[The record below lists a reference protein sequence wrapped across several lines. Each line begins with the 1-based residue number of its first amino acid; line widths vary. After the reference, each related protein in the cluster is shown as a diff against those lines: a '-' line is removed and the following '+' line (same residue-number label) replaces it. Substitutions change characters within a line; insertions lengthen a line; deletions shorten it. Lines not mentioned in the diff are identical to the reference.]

1 MRKLAAVVLP
11 LVVLSA
17 CARPSDG
24 PSAGNIRN
32 ATMPH
37 SGERIPVVP
46 LANAPMGGQVAAL
59 SYAPSDQGLSRLRSS
74 GFSDARLR
82 PGDVIDVTVLDT
94 GEDGLLSTTQSKSLN
109 LGRFTVDSRGF
120 VTMPYVGK
128 QRVADSTPEGLQSQI
143 VTALKGS
150 SVNPQAVVT
159 VVDKPSSAVTVDGK
173 VRSAGRFPLTARKE
187 RVLDVLALAG
197 GASSA
202 PSSTN
207 VTLTRGSQRA
217 TAPLDRIL
225 QDDKQNVRLLPGDQV
240 FVDGASQSF
249 TALGA
254 FKSVGEFPLEP
265 GKTTLAQALARAGGL
280 LDDRA
285 DSRNFYLFRNQKIYT
300 QAVTPLSKTASAAPA
315 IVSIK
320 PVIYSVNLKDVSNF
334 VLMQQFKMQ
343 DGDTIYA
350 SNAGLVD
357 AAKLLTVYQKSVPTA
372 AAPQPG
378 SVSTN

>member
-1 MRKLAAVVLP
+1 MRKWAVILP

-24 PSAGNIRN
+24 PSALNIRN
-32 ATMPH
+32 ARMPDTQ
-37 SGERIPVVP
+37 RKIPVVP
-46 LANAPMGGQVAAL
+46 LSEAPMGAQLVAP
-59 SYAPSDQGLSRLRSS
+59 SYAPTDQGLARLRSGGNS
-74 GFSDARLR
+74 NARLR
-82 PGDVIDVTVLDT
+82 PGDVFDVTVLDT
-94 GEDGLLSTTQSKSLN
+94 GEDGLLSATQSKSLN
-109 LGRFTVDSRGF
+109 LGRFTVDSKGF

-128 QRVADSTPEGLQSQI
+128 QKVSGSTPEGLQSQI

-159 VVDKPSSAVTVDGK
+159 VVDQPSSAVTVDGK

-202 PSSTN
+202 PSNTT

-225 QDDKQNVRLLPGDQV
+225 QDDKQNVYLLPGDQV
-240 FVDGASQSF
+240 FVEGASQTF

-265 GKTTLAQALARAGGL
+265 GQTTLAQALARAGGL

-285 DSRNFYLFRNQKIYT
+285 DSRNFYLFRNQKIYS
-300 QAVTPLSKTASAAPA
+300 QVASSLAKSASAPTV
-315 IVSIK
+315 VSVK
-320 PVIYSVNLKDVSNF
+320 PVIYSVNLKQVSNF

-350 SNAGLVD
+350 SNADMVD

-372 AAPQPG
+372 AAPLPG
-378 SVSTN
+378 SSSSN

>member
-1 MRKLAAVVLP
+1 MRKWAAILP

-17 CARPSDG
+17 CAGPSDG
-24 PSAGNIRN
+24 PSALNIRN
-32 ATMPH
+32 ARMPDTQ
-37 SGERIPVVP
+37 RQIPVVP
-46 LANAPMGGQVAAL
+46 LSEAPMGAQVV
-59 SYAPSDQGLSRLRSS
+59 APSYSPTDKGLTSLRSG

-82 PGDVIDVTVLDT
+82 PGDVFDVTVLDT
-94 GEDGLLSTTQSKSLN
+94 GEDGLLSATQSKSLN

-128 QRVADSTPEGLQSQI
+128 QRVIDSTPEGLQSKI

-173 VRSAGRFPLTARKE
+173 VRSAGRFPLTARGE
-187 RVLDVLALAG
+187 RVLDVIALAG

-202 PSSTN
+202 PANTT

-217 TAPLDRIL
+217 SAPLDRIL
-225 QDDKQNVRLLPGDQV
+225 QDSKQNVRLLPGDQL
-240 FVDGASQSF
+240 FVSGSLQTF

-265 GKTTLAQALARAGGL
+265 GQTTLAQALARAGGL

-285 DSRNFYLFRNQKIYT
+285 DSRNFYLFRNQKVYS
-300 QAVTPLSKTASAAPA
+300 QAASSPGKSAIAPTV
-315 IVSIK
+315 VSVK
-320 PVIYSVNLKDVSNF
+320 PVIYSVNLKQVSNF

-343 DGDTIYA
+343 DGDTIFA
-350 SNAGLVD
+350 SNADTVD
-357 AAKLLTVYQKSVPTA
+357 FAKLLTVYQKSAPTA
-372 AAPQPG
+372 AAPLPG
-378 SVSTN
+378 SSSSN

>member
-1 MRKLAAVVLP
+1 MRKWAAILP
-11 LVVLSA
+11 LVALSA
-17 CARPSDG
+17 CAGPSDG
-24 PSAGNIRN
+24 PSALNIRN
-32 ATMPH
+32 ARMP
-37 SGERIPVVP
+37 GTQRQIPVVP
-46 LANAPMGGQVAAL
+46 LSEAPMGAQVATP
-59 SYAPSDQGLSRLRSS
+59 SYALTDHGLAGLRS
-74 GFSDARLR
+74 GRFSDARLR
-82 PGDVIDVTVLDT
+82 PGDVFDVTVLDT
-94 GEDGLLSTTQSKSLN
+94 GEDGLLSATQSKSLN

-128 QRVADSTPEGLQSQI
+128 QRVIDSTPEGLQSKI

-173 VRSAGRFPLTARKE
+173 VRSAGRFPLTARGE

-202 PSSTN
+202 PANTT

-217 TAPLDRIL
+217 SAPLDRIL
-225 QDDKQNVRLLPGDQV
+225 QDSKQNVYLLPGDQL
-240 FVDGASQSF
+240 FVSGSLQTF

-265 GKTTLAQALARAGGL
+265 GQTTLAQALARAGGL

-285 DSRNFYLFRNQKIYT
+285 DSRNFYLFRNQKIYS
-300 QAVTPLSKTASAAPA
+300 QVASSLAKGASAPTVAS
-315 IVSIK
+315 VK
-320 PVIYSVNLKDVSNF
+320 PVIYSVNLKQVSNF

-343 DGDTIYA
+343 DGDTIFA
-350 SNAGLVD
+350 SNAATVD
-357 AAKLLTVYQKSVPTA
+357 FAKLLTVYQKSAPTA
-372 AAPQPG
+372 AAPLPG
-378 SVSTN
+378 SPSSN

>member
-1 MRKLAAVVLP
+1 MPVTQRK
-11 LVVLSA
+11 
-17 CARPSDG
+17 
-24 PSAGNIRN
+24 
-32 ATMPH
+32 
-37 SGERIPVVP
+37 IPVVP
-46 LANAPMGGQVAAL
+46 LSEAPMAAQVV
-59 SYAPSDQGLSRLRSS
+59 APPYEPTDQGLASLRSR

-82 PGDVIDVTVLDT
+82 PGDVFDVTVLDT
-94 GEDGLLSTTQSKSLN
+94 GEDGLPSATQSKSLN

-128 QRVADSTPEGLQSQI
+128 QRVIDSTPEGLQSQI

-202 PSSTN
+202 PANTA

-225 QDDKQNVRLLPGDQV
+225 QDDKQNVRLVPGDQL
-240 FVDGASQSF
+240 FVKGASQSF

-265 GKTTLAQALARAGGL
+265 GQTTLAQALARAGGL

-285 DSRNFYLFRNQKIYT
+285 DSRNFYLFRNQKVYS
-300 QAVTPLSKTASAAPA
+300 QAASTVAKGASGSA
-315 IVSIK
+315 VVSVK
-320 PVIYSVNLKDVSNF
+320 PVIYSVNLKEVSNF

-350 SNAGLVD
+350 SNADMVD

-372 AAPQPG
+372 AAPLPG
-378 SVSTN
+378 SSASN

>member
-1 MRKLAAVVLP
+1 MRKWAVVLP
-11 LVVLSA
+11 LVVISA

-24 PSAGNIRN
+24 PSALNIRN
-32 ATMPH
+32 ATMPDTQ
-37 SGERIPVVP
+37 RKIPVVP
-46 LANAPMGGQVAAL
+46 LSQAPMGAQVAVP
-59 SYAPSDQGLSRLRSS
+59 SYLPTDQGLARFRSG

-82 PGDVIDVTVLDT
+82 PGDVFDVTVLDT
-94 GEDGLLSTTQSKSLN
+94 GEDGLLSATQSKSLN

-128 QRVADSTPEGLQSQI
+128 QRVIDSSPEALQSQI

-187 RVLDVLALAG
+187 RVLDVIALAG
-197 GASSA
+197 GASSS
-202 PSSTN
+202 PGNTT
-207 VTLTRGSQRA
+207 VTLTRGSQRG
-217 TAPLDRIL
+217 TAPLDRIQ
-225 QDDKQNVRLLPGDQV
+225 QDDRQNIRLLPGDQV
-240 FVDGASQSF
+240 FVNGASQSF

-265 GKTTLAQALARAGGL
+265 GQTTLAQALARAGGL

-285 DSRNFYLFRNQKIYT
+285 DSRNFYLFRNQKAYS
-300 QAVTPLSKTASAAPA
+300 QVAPMTAKGGSVPT
-315 IVSIK
+315 IVSVRPI
-320 PVIYSVNLKDVSNF
+320 IYSVNLKEVSNF

-350 SNAGLVD
+350 SNADMVD

-378 SVSTN
+378 SSVAN

>member
-1 MRKLAAVVLP
+1 MRKWAAILP
-11 LVVLSA
+11 LVVLGA

-24 PSAGNIRN
+24 PSALNIRN
-32 ATMPH
+32 ATMPITQ
-37 SGERIPVVP
+37 RKIPVLP
-46 LANAPMGGQVAAL
+46 LSQAPLGAQVV
-59 SYAPSDQGLSRLRSS
+59 APSYSPTDQGLASLHSG
-74 GFSDARLR
+74 GFSEARLR
-82 PGDVIDVTVLDT
+82 PGDVFDVTVLDT
-94 GEDGLLSTTQSKSLN
+94 GEDGLLSATQSKSLN
-109 LGRFTVDSRGF
+109 LGRFTVDPRGF

-128 QRVADSTPEGLQSQI
+128 QRVIDSTPEGLQSQI

-173 VRSAGRFPLTARKE
+173 VRSAGRFALTARKE

-202 PSSTN
+202 PANTTIT
-207 VTLTRGSQRA
+207 VTRGSQRA
-217 TAPLDRIL
+217 TAPLSRIL
-225 QDDKQNVRLLPGDQV
+225 QDDKQNVRLVPGDQL
-240 FVDGASQSF
+240 FVSGTSQTF

-254 FKSVGEFPLEP
+254 FNSVGEFPLEP
-265 GKTTLAQALARAGGL
+265 GQTTLAQALARAGGL

-285 DSRNFYLFRNQKIYT
+285 DSRNFYVFRNQKIYSPAT
-300 QAVTPLSKTASAAPA
+300 PAVTS
-315 IVSIK
+315 VK
-320 PVIYSVNLKDVSNF
+320 PVIYSVNLKEVSNF

-350 SNAGLVD
+350 SNADMVD

-372 AAPQPG
+372 AAPLPG
-378 SVSTN
+378 SSSSN

>member
-1 MRKLAAVVLP
+1 MRKWAAILP
-11 LVVLSA
+11 LVVFSA
-17 CARPSDG
+17 CAGPSDG
-24 PSAGNIRN
+24 PNALNIRN
-32 ATMPH
+32 ARMPDTQ
-37 SGERIPVVP
+37 RKIPVVP
-46 LANAPMGGQVAAL
+46 LSEAPMGAQVV
-59 SYAPSDQGLSRLRSS
+59 APSYSPTDQGLTSLRAR
-74 GFSDARLR
+74 GFSDARFR
-82 PGDVIDVTVLDT
+82 PGDVFDVTVLDT
-94 GEDGLLSTTQSKSLN
+94 GEDGLLSATQSKSLN
-109 LGRFTVDSRGF
+109 LGRFTVDPRGF

-128 QRVADSTPEGLQSQI
+128 QRVIDSTPEGLQSKI

-173 VRSAGRFPLTARKE
+173 VRSAGRFPLTARGE

-202 PSSTN
+202 PANTT

-217 TAPLDRIL
+217 SAPLDRIL
-225 QDDKQNVRLLPGDQV
+225 QDDKQNVRLLPGDQL
-240 FVDGASQSF
+240 FVNGTSQTF

-265 GKTTLAQALARAGGL
+265 GQTTLAQALARAGGM

-285 DSRNFYLFRNQKIYT
+285 DSRNFYLFRNQKTYS
-300 QAVTPLSKTASAAPA
+300 QVASGLAKSVSAPTV
-315 IVSIK
+315 VSVK
-320 PVIYSVNLKDVSNF
+320 PVIYSVNLKQVSNF

-350 SNAGLVD
+350 SNADTVD
-357 AAKLLTVYQKSVPTA
+357 FAKLLTVYQKSAPTA
-372 AAPQPG
+372 AAPLPG
-378 SVSTN
+378 SSSSN

>member
-1 MRKLAAVVLP
+1 MRKWAAILP
-11 LVVLSA
+11 LVVFSA
-17 CARPSDG
+17 CAGPSDG
-24 PSAGNIRN
+24 PSALNIRN
-32 ATMPH
+32 ARMPDTQ
-37 SGERIPVVP
+37 RKIPVVP
-46 LANAPMGGQVAAL
+46 LSEAPMGAQVV
-59 SYAPSDQGLSRLRSS
+59 APSYLPTDQGLTSLRAG

-82 PGDVIDVTVLDT
+82 PGDVFDVTVLDT
-94 GEDGLLSTTQSKSLN
+94 GEDGLLSATQSKSLN

-128 QRVADSTPEGLQSQI
+128 QRVIDSTPEGLQSKI

-173 VRSAGRFPLTARKE
+173 VRSAGRFPLTARGE

-202 PSSTN
+202 SANTT

-217 TAPLDRIL
+217 SAPLDRIL
-225 QDDKQNVRLLPGDQV
+225 QDTKQNVRLQPGDQL
-240 FVDGASQSF
+240 FVNGTAQTF

-265 GKTTLAQALARAGGL
+265 GQTTLAQALARAGGM

-285 DSRNFYLFRNQKIYT
+285 DSRNFYLFRNQKTYS
-300 QAVTPLSKTASAAPA
+300 QVASNLAKSASAPTV
-315 IVSIK
+315 VSVK
-320 PVIYSVNLKDVSNF
+320 PVIYSVNLKQVSNF

-343 DGDTIYA
+343 DGDTIFA
-350 SNAGLVD
+350 SNADTVD
-357 AAKLLTVYQKSVPTA
+357 FAKLLTVYQKSVPTA
-372 AAPQPG
+372 AGPLPG
-378 SVSTN
+378 SSSSN

>member
-1 MRKLAAVVLP
+1 MRKWAAILP

-24 PSAGNIRN
+24 PSALNIRN
-32 ATMPH
+32 ARMPDTQ
-37 SGERIPVVP
+37 RKIPVVP
-46 LANAPMGGQVAAL
+46 LSEAPMGAQVVAP
-59 SYAPSDQGLSRLRSS
+59 SYAPTDLGLASLRSGGYS
-74 GFSDARLR
+74 NARLR
-82 PGDVIDVTVLDT
+82 AGDVFDVTVLDT
-94 GEDGLLSTTQSKSLN
+94 GEDGLLSATQSKSLN
-109 LGRFTVDSRGF
+109 LGRFTVDPKGF

-128 QRVADSTPEGLQSQI
+128 QKVSGSSPEGVQSQI

-159 VVDKPSSAVTVDGK
+159 VVDQPSNAVTVDGK

-202 PSSTN
+202 PSNTT
-207 VTLTRGSQRA
+207 VTVTRGTQRA
-217 TAPLDRIL
+217 TAPLARIL
-225 QDDKQNVRLLPGDQV
+225 QDDKQNVYLVPGDQV
-240 FVDGASQSF
+240 FVDGASQTF

-265 GKTTLAQALARAGGL
+265 GKTTLAQALARAGGM

-285 DSRNFYLFRNQKIYT
+285 DSRNFYLFRNQKIYS
-300 QAVTPLSKTASAAPA
+300 QVASSLAKSASAPTV
-315 IVSIK
+315 VSVK
-320 PVIYSVNLKDVSNF
+320 PVIYSVNLKQVSNF

-350 SNAGLVD
+350 SNADMVD

-372 AAPQPG
+372 AAPLPG
-378 SVSTN
+378 SSSSN